1 MTCTDYFSIVFDNGI
16 GVDEISRLCS
26 NVHIVFIFET
36 YTGSLSIFVL
46 LNLWRYCSDANS
58 EVRAIPGAFD
68 KLKN

>member
-46 LNLWRYCSDANS
+46 LISGVTVVMPIL
-58 EVRAIPGAFD
+58 
-68 KLKN
+68 KLGPYQALLTS